1 MPTVAWNKLNSP
13 NPIVA
18 YQILAEEISDKFFNG
33 NLIAVPSIDQAS
45 DYDLMVCFYQM
56 SSNYLHPTKF
66 KLIGHFFN
74 ITAPVE
80 DEMLIEALGNP
91 HKEDITPK
99 AYSYTWTDVNND
111 KSVTIIMSGMS
122 KYQVSWHLKQ
132 GSLVLDCEKI
142 DLRNES
148 LYVISEVVYA
158 GRVVI
163 DVRVDKNSEIDRKI
177 MEIDTMTGQ
186 AMLDLGTTVLQDD
199 TVIDAGIPVAFS
211 YLKFHVDNNG
221 ALVADHDKIQLNA
234 VFEY

>member
-1 MPTVAWNKLNSP
+1 M
-13 NPIVA
+13 
-18 YQILAEEISDKFFNG
+18 
-33 NLIAVPSIDQAS
+33 
-45 DYDLMVCFYQM
+45 
-56 SSNYLHPTKF
+56 
-66 KLIGHFFN
+66 
-74 ITAPVE
+74 
-80 DEMLIEALGNP
+80 EALGNP
-91 HKEDITPK
+91 HEEDITPK
-99 AYSYTWTDVNND
+99 SYSYTWTDVNNN
-111 KSVTIIMSGMS
+111 KSVTINMSGMS

-158 GRVVI
+158 ARVVI

-221 ALVADHDKIQLNA
+221 ALVADDDKIQLNA